1 MYVDFEGES
10 AGNFNDIVTIYMVKY
25 GVGDTATVM
34 NDTSKSKLKEV
45 FDDMC
50 SYTTSSGS
58 ETTENEDGSTTTQ
71 TVLYVNVK
79 LKTCYDMIA
88 EYNFD
93 SDQIEL
99 VEEMMRMFG
108 STSGVTPQSALT
120 QAEVDAILQ
129 GITDPTQRTVV
140 SYALTKVG
148 YPYSQQYRDTGNY
161 YDCSSLAYY
170 SWKAAGIDISY
181 GGANTAAAEAEGLD
195 SAGHTVAYA
204 DMQPG
209 DLIFYSY
216 ERNGRYKNISHVA
229 VYVGNGMVVEAKG
242 VAYGVTY
249 NAVPNVGSIVLIGRP
264 Q

>member
-1 MYVDFEGES
+1 MQD
-10 AGNFNDIVTIYMVKY
+10 
-25 GVGDTATVM
+25 
-34 NDTSKSKLKEV
+34 
-45 FDDMC
+45 
-50 SYTTSSGS
+50 
-58 ETTENEDGSTTTQ
+58 
-71 TVLYVNVK
+71 
-79 LKTCYDMIA
+79 
-88 EYNFD
+88 
-93 SDQIEL
+93 
-99 VEEMMRMFG
+99 
-108 STSGVTPQSALT
+108 
-120 QAEVDAILQ
+120 
-129 GITDPTQRTVV
+129 ITDPTQRTVV

-195 SAGHTVAYA
+195 SAGHTVSYA